1 MRYAAPE
8 WLTWM
13 WGLVP
18 LALLLVCL
26 FVWRRRQARRFG
38 SSPVLRH
45 GMLEDVSYLK
55 KAMAYVL
62 LFAVFCFGMLALAR
76 PQWGTRLENVVQRGV
91 DVLIAVDTSL
101 SMETPDVSPNR
112 LAKAK
117 EELIALI
124 ERLVEARI
132 GVITFA
138 GTAFSQ
144 CPLTVDRAAA
154 RMFIEILDSGLI
166 PEPGTNIGRAVELAR
181 ETFQKHQRKY
191 KVLILITDG
200 ENLEGNPLEEVR
212 KAADEG
218 IIIHTIGIGTPSG
231 QPIPIRN
238 ESGRIVD
245 YKKNQAGEAVIS
257 RLDERTLMEIARI
270 GGGQYFRATQAEEE
284 VGAIVEEIQSM
295 EKRELQSRMIRQYLE
310 RFQLP
315 LFLAVVFFSAECLM
329 LDRKRTLRRT
339 WRRLVSMVRR
349 PRPAPGLARTV
360 TGPSAKAGRGA
371 SK

>member
-1 MRYAAPE
+1 
-8 WLTWM
+8 M

-18 LALLLVCL
+18 LALVLICV
-26 FVWRRRQARRFG
+26 FIWRRRQARRFG
-38 SSPVLRH
+38 RSEVLRQ

-55 KAMAYVL
+55 KALAYVL
-62 LFAVFCFGMLALAR
+62 LFSVFCFGMLALAR

-124 ERLVEARI
+124 EQLADARV

-200 ENLEGNPLEEVR
+200 ENLEGNPLEAV
-212 KAADEG
+212 KLAAEEG
-218 IIIHTIGIGTPSG
+218 IVIHTIGIGTPSG
-231 QPIPIRN
+231 QPIPIRD
-238 ESGRIVD
+238 EAGQIVN
-245 YKKNQAGEAVIS
+245 YKKNQSGEAVIS
-257 RLDERTLMEIARI
+257 RLDEGTLMEIARV
-270 GGGQYFRATQAEEE
+270 GGGQYFRATQSEEE

-315 LFLAVVFFSAECLM
+315 LLLAVMILAMECLL

-339 WRRLVSMVRR
+339 WRRLRNGFRSPVGTVGRSWGWRKKVSA
-349 PRPAPGLARTV
+349 APTERD
-360 TGPSAKAGRGA
+360 RGA
-371 SK
+371 S

>member
-8 WLTWM
+8 WLAWL
-13 WGLVP
+13 WGLLI
-18 LALLLVCL
+18 LAVALVWL
-26 FVWRRRQARRFG
+26 FIRRRRHARRFAQ
-38 SSPVLRH
+38 SPALRH
-45 GMLEDVSYLK
+45 VMLEEVSYLK
-55 KAMAYVL
+55 KGLAYVL
-62 LFAVFCFGMLALAR
+62 LFGVFSFTLLALAR

-124 ERLVEARI
+124 EQLEDARI

-144 CPLTVDRAAA
+144 CPLTVDRTAA

-166 PEPGTNIGRAVELAR
+166 PEPGTNIARAVELAR

-212 KAADEG
+212 GAADEG

-231 QPIPIRN
+231 QPIPIRD

-245 YKKNQAGEAVIS
+245 YKKNLAGEAVIS
-257 RLDERTLMEIARI
+257 RLDEGTLAEIAQI
-270 GGGQYFRATQAEEE
+270 AGGRYFRATQAEEE
-284 VGAIVEEIQSM
+284 VPAIIEEIQSM
-295 EKRELQSRMIRQYLE
+295 EKRELQSRMLRQYLE
-310 RFQLP
+310 RYQLP
-315 LFLAVVFFSAECLM
+315 LLVAVLLLSVECLI

-339 WRRLVSMVRR
+339 WRRLFRR
-349 PRPAPGLARTV
+349 RQENGNAGGRHLPATGESSTQDSAPAP
-360 TGPSAKAGRGA
+360 
-371 SK
+371 